1 MNICMSCGSP
11 SPSSG
16 GQCPRCGARSYQ
28 REDKLI
34 GTTIADKYLLESKL
48 GTGGMCEVYRARHV
62 VIGKEVAVK
71 ILRPELAADPMIAER
86 FEQEARAASRIRHPN
101 AIDVND
107 FGVADG
113 TTPYIVMELV
123 DGKTVGQLLRESGQF
138 SVERAVNI
146 LRQVC
151 SALESAHMA
160 GVIHRDIKPDNIMI
174 AEYEGGDWV
183 EVCDFGVAKIQED
196 VNRRAALTG
205 ANFILGTP
213 RYMSPEQCEERP
225 VDARSD
231 IYSLGVVLYEMLTGE
246 APFEGNSTRLLV
258 AHTFETPPLIRSKRP
273 DLPAD
278 LEAVVM
284 RALDKDPARRPQSA
298 AEFFQAVE
306 RAVAGHPVKVET
318 GSSGPFARVNVPLE
332 LGDVEPKPDAS
343 TGEIAGPDETTLVR
357 KRPQEDEE
365 FDSHPETLRDLS
377 EVDPYKTIPGVTST
391 GSVAAPDGLED
402 QSRQTEIVEQA
413 RATQAGSDPAKAD
426 TGARTRSG
434 LIRAMVATAVVVAV
448 IVAVL
453 VFTSR
458 PTRSTSTPAST
469 PATPAQQ
476 PQAQTPQEAPPP
488 PLKDDGIDI
497 TPESVEAVQS
507 PEQVAADPPDP
518 PEPVVSSPK
527 INVKA
532 IQREVVST
540 LSGWTSALER
550 RSLEGHLRYF
560 APSLHTFYLKRN
572 VNRDYVRD
580 DIARALATYSDI
592 NFQFSNISVKPD
604 QTGKRAVATFT
615 KAWDFKGQQSIS
627 GSVQER
633 VWLEKVSGRWLITG
647 VRDLKINYRRSE

>member
-16 GQCPRCGARSYQ
+16 GQCPQCGARSYQ
-28 REDKLI
+28 REDRLI
-34 GTTIADKYLLESKL
+34 GTTIADKYLLEAKL

-107 FGVADG
+107 FGVANG

-123 DGKTVGQLLRESGQF
+123 DGKTVGQLLRETGPF

-151 SALESAHMA
+151 GALESAHMA

-258 AHTFETPPLIRSKRP
+258 AHTFETPPLIRTKRP

-306 RAVAGHPVKVET
+306 RAVGGYVVNAET
-318 GSSGPFARVNVPLE
+318 GNSGSFARVNVPLD
-332 LGDVEPKPDAS
+332 LAGNEPQPI
-343 TGEIAGPDETTLVR
+343 TGGEMAGPDDETTLVR
-357 KRPQEDEE
+357 KRPDDDGE
-365 FDSHPETLRDLS
+365 FDSHPDTLRDLS

-391 GSVAAPDGLED
+391 GSIPTQDGLA
-402 QSRQTEIVEQA
+402 QSAKQTDLVDQA
-413 RATQAGSDPAKAD
+413 RATQARAD
-426 TGARTRSG
+426 QTGAETGERTRSG

-448 IVAVL
+448 IVAIL

-458 PTRSTSTPAST
+458 PTRSTSTPLPTST
-469 PATPAQQ
+469 QPVQQ
-476 PQAQTPQEAPPP
+476 PQAQASQDAAP
-488 PLKDDGIDI
+488 PLKDDGIDS
-497 TPESVEAVQS
+497 TPESIEAVPP
-507 PEQVAADPPDP
+507 PELTASDP
-518 PEPVVSSPK
+518 PEPPETIAPSPR

-540 LSGWTSALER
+540 LSGWTGALER
-550 RSLEGHLRYF
+550 RSLQGHIRHF
-560 APSLHTFYLKRN
+560 APTLHTFYLKRN
-572 VNRDYVRD
+572 VSRDYVRA
-580 DIARALATYSDI
+580 DIERALATYSDI
-592 NFQFSNISVKPD
+592 NFQFSNISVRPD
-604 QTGKRAVATFT
+604 ETGKRAVATFT
-615 KAWDFKGQQSIS
+615 KAWDFKGEQNIS

-647 VRDLKINYRRSE
+647 VRDLKVNYRRNE